1 MVRVAD
7 VLPLTDFK
15 RDTTQWREKLHASKK
30 PFLLTV
36 DGRPDLVVQDANEYQ
51 RVLDELDELRLRD
64 GLRQGVDDIKAGRG
78 APLEEFDRDFRAR
91 HNLPPR
97 G

>member
-1 MVRVAD
+1 MVRAVD

-15 RDTTQWREKLHASKK
+15 RETTEWRQRIHASKK

-36 DGRPDLVVQDANEYQ
+36 DGRPDLVIQDVNEYQ
-51 RVLDELDELRLRD
+51 RLLDELEELRLRES
-64 GLRQGVDDIKAGRG
+64 LRRGVEDAKAGRG
-78 APLEEFDRDFRAR
+78 VPLEQFDREFRAR